1 MTEEMLIR
9 LAVLVIQAFP
19 PIASAILGIVRP
31 DVAQTIREQLAGA
44 RATMAAAPSPT
55 PDVVAMVA
63 RAKALAA
70 RHPRISA
77 HHADVLARLTRPTSA
92 ALLTREERDAMS
104 DVADLVREV
113 AAAADTEIPPVLS
126 APSGAWSE
134 PHEGD

>member
-1 MTEEMLIR
+1 VTEDVLIR

-19 PIASAILGIVRP
+19 PIASAILSIVRP

-77 HHADVLARLTRPTSA
+77 HHADVLARLVRPTSA
-92 ALLTREERDAMS
+92 ALLTREERDAIG
-104 DVADLVREV
+104 DLVPVVREL
-113 AAAADTEIPPVLS
+113 AAVADTEILS